1 MITTI
6 LPCDQCRK
14 IDITAE
20 LPGKGE
26 VRRLCPVHYA
36 IRIGKDIN
44 RIRGAMQAALR
55 IQFLQAEKHV
65 PKTFDGKL
73 ASVV

>member
-20 LPGKGE
+20 LPGKE
-26 VRRLCPVHYA
+26 TSRLCPVHYA

-55 IQFLQAEKHV
+55 IQFAQAEKHV
-65 PKTFDGKL
+65 PKSFDNVMVK
-73 ASVV
+73 A